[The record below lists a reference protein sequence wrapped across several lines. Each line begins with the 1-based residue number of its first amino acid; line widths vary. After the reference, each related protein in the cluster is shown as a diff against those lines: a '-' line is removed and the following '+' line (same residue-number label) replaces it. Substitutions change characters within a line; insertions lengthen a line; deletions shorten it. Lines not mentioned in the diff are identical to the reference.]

1 MRAMAIGATGGLIA
15 ALLLA
20 WPAGDA
26 AFDLADA
33 RGERAAVEAELA
45 RPAPAPATLLR
56 AGQALTAPDAAAARA
71 ELAKAVHWTA
81 RGQALLVEELAP
93 APALGPRTAAVR
105 LSVSGGDKGLLAVLD
120 ALEGTAPAAR
130 FQAVS
135 VEALPDGGLRLK
147 GTWVAAW
154 HR

>member
-1 MRAMAIGATGGLIA
+1 MGAAGGLIA

-20 WPAGDA
+20 WPAADA

-33 RGERAAVEAELA
+33 RGERAGVEAELA
-45 RPAPAPATLLR
+45 KPAPALAPLLR

-71 ELAKAVHWTA
+71 TLAQAVHRAA

-93 APALGPRTAAVR
+93 APAIGPRTVAVR
-105 LSVSGGDKGLLAVLD
+105 LSVSGGDKGVLAVLD
-120 ALEGTAPAAR
+120 ALEGAAPAAR

-135 VEALPDGGLRLK
+135 VEALADGGLRLK

>member
-1 MRAMAIGATGGLIA
+1 MRAMAIGAAGGLIA

-20 WPAGDA
+20 WPAADA
-26 AFDLADA
+26 WFDLAEA
-33 RGERAAVEAELA
+33 RGERMAAEAELA
-45 RPAPAPATLLR
+45 RPASAPAPLLR
-56 AGQALTAPDAAAARA
+56 AGQAPTASDVATARA
-71 ELAKAVHWTA
+71 ALAQAVRGAA

-105 LSVSGGDKGLLAVLD
+105 LSLSGADKGVLAVLD

-130 FQAVS
+130 FQVVS